1 MNINVDP
8 LIKQEFDR
16 LGFNVIENEHLAD
29 LIIEKV
35 KNRRKKMIWLPT
47 LAVAGATALLAL
59 IYFAASSSSSEA
71 SAPVYGTSLTQAET
85 ADGGQK
91 LPLAGYIDV
100 NGETPEGSRAV
111 FQFKLEPSQMVQL
124 VTDNPDPIQG
134 IAGKIE
140 VYLVGNGIEDRLI
153 QTYDMGSGTHINE
166 FGVPRSGVFRWVLTF
181 NDPNF
186 KGRVRYAFVRTN

>member
-35 KNRRKKMIWLPT
+35 KNRRKKMIGLIT

-71 SAPVYGTSLTQAET
+71 SAPVYGTSLTQAKS

-111 FQFKLEPSQMVQL
+111 FPFKLEASQMLQL
-124 VTDNPDPIQG
+124 ITDNPDPIRG
-134 IAGKIE
+134 IAGEIE
-140 VYLVGNGIEDRLI
+140 VYLVGNGMENRLI

-166 FGVPRSGVFRWVLTF
+166 FGVPQSGGFRWVLTF
-181 NDPNF
+181 NNPNF